1 MNDIALW
8 IIRFVLAY
16 MGMVPVCAL
25 IFWLVDILIVPRHL
39 LEGKVIWW
47 AAWRWPFC
55 LPQLLLALF
64 IRFVFGSRA

>member
-25 IFWLVDILIVPRHL
+25 IFWLVDILISSPYNSGPDTLNTLTCSSTSLR
-39 LEGKVIWW
+39 
-47 AAWRWPFC
+47 
-55 LPQLLLALF
+55 
-64 IRFVFGSRA
+64 